1 MKKFKVELKNRKF
14 DRLIFIFKEWN
25 EACDFCGNAIID
37 GEDDVSATLTIIKD
51 EEENDER
58 NI

>member
-37 GEDDVSATLTIIKD
+37 GEDDVSATLTII